1 MIAEQG
7 DAQEWAGGE
16 LRNNMTQ
23 AGRGRELRD
32 IDRPDV
38 RAAAD
43 SPVRTLTEIA
53 SSAVHARTFSIVLE
67 VVMGR

>member
-16 LRNNMTQ
+16 LRNNMTK
-23 AGRGRELRD
+23 AGSGRELRD

-43 SPVRTLTEIA
+43 SPVRDSDRNSL
-53 SSAVHARTFSIVLE
+53 VGCARTHV
-67 VVMGR
+67 